1 MPALSEKKTELAAKY
16 EEELQRTGKLH
27 FTNDEDF
34 AAYFDAQARKLVG
47 MSGRQALKRMLSHR
61 CLESTK
67 RFPQLPQRRRRL
79 SPTNLTRYT
88 FGRGPTF
95 LLVKPWKWLR
105 KRAIID

>member
-47 MSGRQALKRMLSHR
+47 MSGRQALKRIRSGTRGDDLHWAS
-61 CLESTK
+61 
-67 RFPQLPQRRRRL
+67 
-79 SPTNLTRYT
+79 LT
-88 FGRGPTF
+88 
-95 LLVKPWKWLR
+95 LLATLFKNHK
-105 KRAIID
+105 